1 MSPSPTAPHA
11 AYFEDYNEDSKTT
24 LPETRQTAN
33 ITARR
38 SKPDVVKL
46 KGGAPVQDEF
56 SDSGYS
62 SRTGATLGSGDSSLD
77 SKTGAAPLRLDTSFA
92 ARKERLGLQ
101 QRELHPLGEGSRKPA
116 LRRTESKS
124 RDRGSKLQGE
134 CPCDECKPQG
144 SQTSRSPEKARSFR
158 DVAAKTIPKAQPQVA
173 PPPRPQS
180 TKPPSPKAVHEN
192 PVQQSAQARSRPATA
207 QSHRRPR
214 PMSFHEGSLPQVT
227 YKPVYVAQVQPPMA
241 APSPFPPP
249 SYPPP
254 SHSYFPTATPVH
266 QPYPY
271 SIPPSPIE
279 GRPAMPRW
287 ISGQQPP
294 QRQAFVYNTSPV
306 VEYVQQPQ
314 YPTTIPPQP
323 VVRRTSIPRGYPYRP
338 RDETYIH
345 DEDYYRMPPPPP
357 PPKQQIQRPSIR
369 HAATTSV
376 AHAALY
382 SRRNTRADVTQEPHP
397 VPRSPVEA
405 ITSPREASQRP
416 AMATRPSNSS
426 SNNSGSSSHAIE
438 REMRRLSVESNAR
451 PSRPLSYYGH
461 ESARDLERS
470 VEAYQACSGSG
481 TSNPMN
487 VDTLNLVRK
496 KTHTS
501 SDAGSRLSNQS
512 KGSKRSN
519 EIKPR
524 TSTDRREGSDVKSRN
539 DTDGITMRFN
549 ALQAVSVDVK
559 GSSVEGRNISLRPSK
574 DGGDGDMVFSIGG
587 KGDATSSRASLKEKS
602 RRRYSYVES
611 TGVRELEPAGSAGRL
626 TRESRTRESSRA
638 PEKRVAV
645 SRSRRSSKNR
655 RD

>member
-11 AYFEDYNEDSKTT
+11 AYIEDYNEDSKTT

-46 KGGAPVQDEF
+46 NGVHDEF

-62 SRTGATLGSGDSSLD
+62 SRTAATLGSGDSSLD
-77 SKTGAAPLRLDTSFA
+77 SKTGAAPLKLDTSFA
-92 ARKERLGLQ
+92 ARKERLGVQ
-101 QRELHPLGEGSRKPA
+101 QRESHKTGEGSRKPA

-124 RDRGSKLQGE
+124 NDRSSRLRGD

-144 SQTSRSPEKARSFR
+144 SQSARSPEKARSSR
-158 DVAAKTIPKAQPQVA
+158 DVAAKTISKAQPQVA

-180 TKPPSPKAVHEN
+180 TKPLPSKPVQDDS
-192 PVQQSAQARSRPATA
+192 VQQSAQARPRPATA
-207 QSHRRPR
+207 QSHRKPR
-214 PMSFHEGSLPQVT
+214 PMSFHGGSLPQVT
-227 YKPVYVAQVQPPMA
+227 YQPVYVAQVQPPMA
-241 APSPFPPP
+241 TPSPFPPP

-254 SHSYFPTATPVH
+254 SHSYFPPAPPVH

-279 GRPAMPRW
+279 GRPPLSRW
-287 ISGQQPP
+287 MSGQQPA
-294 QRQAFVYNTSPV
+294 QRQSFVYNTSPV
-306 VEYVQQPQ
+306 IEHVQQPQ
-314 YPTTIPPQP
+314 YPTTVLPQP
-323 VVRRTSIPRGYPYRP
+323 VVRRTSIPRGYPYPP
-338 RDETYIH
+338 REENYIH

-357 PPKQQIQRPSIR
+357 PPKQQVQRPSIR
-369 HAATTSV
+369 HAATTSI

-382 SRRNTRADVTQEPHP
+382 PRRNTRTDVVQETHT
-397 VPRSPVEA
+397 VLRSPAEA
-405 ITSPREASQRP
+405 TTSPREASQRP

-426 SNNSGSSSHAIE
+426 SNNSSSSTHVIE
-438 REMRRLSVESNAR
+438 RDMRRLSVESNGGALR
-451 PSRPLSYYGH
+451 PSRPVSYYGH

-470 VEAYQACSGSG
+470 VEAYQASSGSS
-481 TSNPMN
+481 TSNPLT

-501 SDAGSRLSNQS
+501 SDAGSRLSAQS
-512 KGSKRSN
+512 KGSKKSN
-519 EIKPR
+519 ETKPR

-549 ALQAVSVDVK
+549 ASQAVSVDVK
-559 GSSVEGRNISLRPSK
+559 GSSVEGRTISLRPSK

-587 KGDATSSRASLKEKS
+587 KSGATSSRASLKEKS

-645 SRSRRSSKNR
+645 SRSRRSSKNGR
-655 RD
+655 N